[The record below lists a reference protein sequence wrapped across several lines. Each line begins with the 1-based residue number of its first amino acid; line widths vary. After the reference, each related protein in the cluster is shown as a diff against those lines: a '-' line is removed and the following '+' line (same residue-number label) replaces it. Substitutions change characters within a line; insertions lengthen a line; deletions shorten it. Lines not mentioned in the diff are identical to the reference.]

1 MIKDINAALVPIRP
15 GLPNGYRIDFGGT
28 FEQMT
33 EAFLLLLGA
42 LGLAVL
48 LVYMVMASQFEAF
61 GHPLVIMFTV
71 PLSFVGVAAVLVV
84 SQTPISVVTFV
95 GVIMLAGIVVNNGI
109 VLIDYINQLRR
120 DGMSRREAV
129 VEGGRIRLRAV
140 LITTGTTIAG
150 LLPMALFP
158 GKGAELTA
166 DMAKTV
172 AGGLAAA
179 TFLTLVLLPLV
190 YELVDSAGI
199 RVAGL
204 WNRLLHG
211 TPDEDEDE
219 LYDDLDAVAEAE
231 A

>member
-1 MIKDINAALVPIRP
+1 
-15 GLPNGYRIDFGGT
+15 
-28 FEQMT
+28 
-33 EAFLLLLGA
+33 
-42 LGLAVL
+42 
-48 LVYMVMASQFEAF
+48 
-61 GHPLVIMFTV
+61 
-71 PLSFVGVAAVLVV
+71 
-84 SQTPISVVTFV
+84 V

-120 DGMSRREAV
+120 DGMDRREAV

-179 TFLTLVLLPLV
+179 TFLTLVILPLV
-190 YELVDSAGI
+190 YELVDSAGNW
-199 RVAGL
+199 VARL

-211 TPDEDEDE
+211 APDDDEQ
-219 LYDDLDAVAEAE
+219 YDDEQYDGFDAVAEAE